1 MMQTPDDGP
10 PDGDFARYVERLTV
24 APVAASGPAP
34 GARPRP
40 AAPAA
45 SATAAGSRKASARPA
60 KAVAQLAASSA
71 WVRIAR
77 ASTVAAL
84 MIVLAWLFEPRLL
97 VPAVILGGAWYL
109 AALIRIVA
117 QMVRSAR

>member
-24 APVAASGPAP
+24 APVAPSDPAP
-34 GARPRP
+34 GARPQP

-45 SATAAGSRKASARPA
+45 STTAAGSRKAPARPA

-71 WVRIAR
+71 GARIAR
-77 ASTVAAL
+77 ASIIAVL
-84 MIVLAWLFEPRLL
+84 MIVLAWVFAPRML

-117 QMVRSAR
+117 QVVRSAR